1 MKARRAVPVIAA
13 LVLAAGAAQGSTV
26 VGLSVED
33 QARLSEMVVV
43 GEIVA
48 QRGVDHGKNGIET
61 AVTLRVTD
69 VLKGD
74 VRIGQAVVF
83 HTRGGQVGSEISEA
97 VGEAVFQ
104 SGQTSLVFIERVG
117 GRLYNLGLSMGAW
130 DVLDDGAGSRTV
142 VRALQDGLVVI
153 GGEAVERGP
162 IAFDEM
168 AVRVGSTKGNPRFDN
183 EMLREAHGQ
192 GR

>member
-1 MKARRAVPVIAA
+1 MKARRAVPIVAA
-13 LVLAAGAAQGSTV
+13 LILAAGAAQASTV

-33 QARLSEMVVV
+33 QARLSELVVV
-43 GEIVA
+43 GEIVG
-48 QRGVDHGKNGIET
+48 QKGVDHAKNGIET

-74 VRIGQAVVF
+74 VRVGQSVVF
-83 HTRGGQVGSEISEA
+83 HTRGGQVGPEISEA

-104 SGQTSLVFIERVG
+104 TGQTALVFIERVD

-130 DVLDDGAGSRTV
+130 DVLDDGTGGRVV
-142 VRALQDGLVVI
+142 VRALRDGLVVI
-153 GGEAVERGP
+153 GGEPVERGP

-168 AVRVGSTKGNPRFDN
+168 ATRVGSTKGNPRFDS
-183 EMLREAHGQ
+183 EMLREIHGQ